1 MANLIT
7 HNLTFTKE
15 SVNEYFLKPLFVDA
29 DIRGI
34 VELRTD
40 LKSGEKLDMISKL
53 SKITKVWQEGESFSP
68 STGVTITQ
76 KTVTVVKLKAEVHQ
90 NGRAF
95 VNYMKQEAL
104 KKGYAESDIND
115 TVFEQMVLAVFMR
128 GLMADLN
135 RQAFFGDTVKE
146 VIVSAAPNGTLD
158 EDYKEYDGLWTR
170 VIKDFASSTIPSTQ
184 RLDVNTSTY
193 QDTVAVANVRTAT
206 LTGTSGTA
214 NVTINGVN
222 YLATFATNLTTT
234 AANFVTAHAATIAAR
249 HGNAVVTSSGA
260 GIVVTSAVPGQAVTV
275 AVANVSGDLAG
286 SVANTTA
293 NVQNTTLK
301 AGAGKAILK
310 GMYDKMNPEL
320 RERMAEA
327 RYVVSGSIMDAY
339 ITDLEADG
347 TEAAHMKVIDGVRSI
362 SFRGIPVI
370 ERRDWDV
377 HIAADFG
384 GVRPHRAM
392 LILPENMVVGTD
404 GANDATNAEM
414 WYDQN
419 TQTNRFRVEYY
430 AGTQYKH
437 TEYIVAAY

>member
-7 HNLTFTKE
+7 HSLTFTKE

-53 SKITKVWQEGESFSP
+53 SKITKAWQEGESFNA

-234 AANFVTAHAATIAAR
+234 AANFVTAYAATIAAR

-310 GMYDKMNPEL
+310 GMYDKMTPEL

>member
-310 GMYDKMNPEL
+310 GMYDKMTPEL